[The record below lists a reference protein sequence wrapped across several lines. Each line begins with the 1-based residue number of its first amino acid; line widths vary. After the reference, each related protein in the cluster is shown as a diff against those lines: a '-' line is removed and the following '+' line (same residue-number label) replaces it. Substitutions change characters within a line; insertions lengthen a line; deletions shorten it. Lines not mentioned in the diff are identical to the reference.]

1 MAQALPGPKIVLGKY
16 AQDVYTLFFPNF
28 YLYVLSLLLYCFVVK
43 NLELLGKKMYNNFII
58 LALYP
63 IMEDFYD

>member
-43 NLELLGKKMYNNFII
+43 NLELLGKKMYNKFII